1 MELVWNWCGTGVI
14 VGRNLVGGWSVVERN
29 LVGNLGRAWVVFGS
43 FEGDS
48 DEGTVDA
55 PCRFG
60 EALLGAGIYDALHA
74 CAPALQICRMI
85 KSLGNQLIIWIGF
98 MDILHRVGRELTWQD
113 SGI

>member
-1 MELVWNWCGTGVI
+1 MELVWNWYGTGVI

-74 CAPALQICRMI
+74 CAPALQICQCLNMNAMPALSNSKKFPSTR
-85 KSLGNQLIIWIGF
+85 
-98 MDILHRVGRELTWQD
+98 
-113 SGI
+113 